1 MDPKGTVMRSNEV
14 KMGLERAAH
23 RALLKSLGLTE
34 EAIARPW
41 VAVVNSWNE
50 IVPGHVHL
58 RRVAEAVKAGVREAD
73 GTPFEFNTIAVC
85 DGLCQGT
92 SGMRY
97 SLPSRDLIADSIEAM
112 VGAHLFDAMVLI
124 PSCDKTV
131 PGHLMAAARL
141 DLPSI
146 VVTGGP
152 MLPGAY
158 KGRDITLVDMR
169 EYIGAVA
176 AGELTVEELTAIEG
190 VACPGPGSCAMMA
203 TANTMAAVTEALGM
217 SLTGC
222 ATIHAVDPRKD
233 TVARDSG
240 KRSVALLREELKPS
254 DIMTPRAFNN
264 ALTVDMALG
273 GSLNSVLHLP
283 AIAAELGLAVPLE
296 RFDEV
301 STRTP
306 HLCPLK
312 PAGRY
317 TLKDLDEAGG
327 IPAVMRELTPLL
339 ALDCVTVS
347 GRTVKQTLA
356 GVSVANRDV
365 IHPLADPVH
374 REGSIAVLRG
384 NLAPDGAVVKHV
396 AVDAAMW
403 THHGPAKVYDA
414 MEDAVASLLH
424 GHVRRGDVM
433 VIRYEGPKGGPGMR
447 EMHMVTAIL
456 VGMGLGTSV
465 ALVTDGRFSGST
477 RGPMIGY
484 VSPEAAEGGPL
495 AVVEDGDVIRYDIPE
510 RRLDVD
516 VPDEELRRRFDRWA
530 PPHRPVTGY
539 LRRYANAVT
548 GSTSGARLA

>member
-1 MDPKGTVMRSNEV
+1 
-14 KMGLERAAH
+14 
-23 RALLKSLGLTE
+23 
-34 EAIARPW
+34 
-41 VAVVNSWNE
+41 
-50 IVPGHVHL
+50 
-58 RRVAEAVKAGVREAD
+58 
-73 GTPFEFNTIAVC
+73 
-85 DGLCQGT
+85 
-92 SGMRY
+92 
-97 SLPSRDLIADSIEAM
+97 
-112 VGAHLFDAMVLI
+112 
-124 PSCDKTV
+124 
-131 PGHLMAAARL
+131 
-141 DLPSI
+141 
-146 VVTGGP
+146 
-152 MLPGAY
+152 
-158 KGRDITLVDMR
+158 
-169 EYIGAVA
+169 
-176 AGELTVEELTAIEG
+176 
-190 VACPGPGSCAMMA
+190 
-203 TANTMAAVTEALGM
+203 
-217 SLTGC
+217 
-222 ATIHAVDPRKD
+222 VDPRKD
-233 TVARDSG
+233 AVARDSG

-254 DIMTPRAFNN
+254 DIMTPRAFHN

-374 REGSIAVLRG
+374 REGSIAVLTG

-510 RRLDVD
+510 RRLDID
-516 VPDEELRRRFDRWA
+516 VPDEELRRRFDHWV

>member
-1 MDPKGTVMRSNEV
+1 MDPEGTTMRSNEV

-296 RFDEV
+296 RF
-301 STRTP
+301 
-306 HLCPLK
+306 
-312 PAGRY
+312 
-317 TLKDLDEAGG
+317 
-327 IPAVMRELTPLL
+327 VMRELIPLL